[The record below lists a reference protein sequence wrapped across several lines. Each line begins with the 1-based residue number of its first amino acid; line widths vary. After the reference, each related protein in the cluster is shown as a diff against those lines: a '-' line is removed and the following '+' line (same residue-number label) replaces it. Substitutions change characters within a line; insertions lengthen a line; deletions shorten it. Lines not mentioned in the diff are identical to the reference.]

1 MDAVAGAS
9 ENAAPDLREGPLM
22 AERIDESPLRR
33 IEKGLASRYPL
44 IYVRCGE
51 EDRLESLLGG
61 LSARHYGETRPLQVW
76 TSTEGF
82 AGAGVPGAGS
92 RDPLEA
98 LRHIAAAER
107 DAFFLLK
114 DYPALLDDPNLVRGL
129 RNLYQQLAD
138 RNRFV
143 FLSHPQLRVP
153 EPLSHQLFVVELG
166 LPTEQEIFDHLTG
179 LATGRGVR
187 ALVTDEMLARSAAAM
202 KGMALNEV
210 GHVFR
215 RLVAEQKLD
224 LDDALPEIHEEKAA
238 ALLKEACLKYVP
250 KGVEL
255 GQVGGLDNLKEWVES
270 RRVLFTKEAIDSG
283 VPLPTG
289 VLFMGVSGCGKSMAA
304 KVIAGA
310 WRLPLVRLDMNL
322 VLSGAYGSA
331 EYAFDHALRVVESMA
346 PLVLWIDEM
355 ENSFG
360 YDEGGTG
367 NNANIFSSFLT
378 WMQEKPGTVFV
389 VATANRIEK
398 LPAEVIRKGR
408 FDQLFFLDLPSD
420 EERRA
425 ILGIHIL
432 AHGGDPAEFNLPFL
446 VAATKGWSGAE
457 IEQAVK
463 AAVIR
468 AYPEGRPFNYKDVS
482 WNTARM
488 VPLSK
493 TMEEQ
498 LKRLRQWS
506 LNRATPASAK
516 PQP

>member
-1 MDAVAGAS
+1 M
-9 ENAAPDLREGPLM
+9 M
-22 AERIDESPLRR
+22 AERIDDSPVRR
-33 IEKGLASRYPL
+33 IEKGLAARYPL
-44 IYVRCGE
+44 FYVRCGE
-51 EDRLESLLGG
+51 EDRLEALLAQ
-61 LSARHYGETRPLQVW
+61 LAASHYGEARPLAVW
-76 TSTEGF
+76 TSTDGF
-82 AGAGVPGAGS
+82 AGGGGGADAA
-92 RDPLEA
+92 RDPLQA
-98 LRHIAAAER
+98 LRSIAAADR
-107 DAFFLLK
+107 DGFYLLK
-114 DYPALLDDPNLVRGL
+114 DLPALFDDLNLVRGL
-129 RNLYQQLAD
+129 RNLYEQLAD
-138 RNRFV
+138 RNTFV
-143 FLSHPQLRVP
+143 FLSHPQLRIP

-166 LPTEQEIFDHLTG
+166 LPTEREIHAHLAG
-179 LATGRGVR
+179 IAAQSQVLDRVPDD
-187 ALVTDEMLARSAAAM
+187 VMARSAAAM

-210 GHVFR
+210 GHLYR
-215 RLVAEQKLD
+215 RLIAEDKLD
-224 LDDALPEIHEEKAA
+224 LDAALPEIHEEKAA
-238 ALLKEACLKYVP
+238 ALLKEACLKYIP
-250 KGVEL
+250 KIVDLE
-255 GQVGGLDNLKEWVES
+255 QVGGLDNLKEWVEG

-310 WRLPLVRLDMNL
+310 WHLPLVRLDMNL
-322 VLSGAYGSA
+322 VLSGAYGSP
-331 EYAFDHALRVVESMA
+331 EYAFDHALRVAESMA
-346 PLVLWIDEM
+346 PMVLWIDEM

-367 NNANIFSSFLT
+367 NNPNIFSSFLT
-378 WMQEKPGTVFV
+378 WMQEKPGAVFV

-425 ILGIHIL
+425 ILAIHIQG
-432 AHGGDPAEFNLPFL
+432 HGGDPAEFNLPFL

>member
-1 MDAVAGAS
+1 MV
-9 ENAAPDLREGPLM
+9 
-22 AERIDESPLRR
+22 ERSDETPVRR
-33 IEKGLASRYPL
+33 IEKGLAARYPL
-44 IYVRCGE
+44 IYVLCRE
-51 EDRLESLLGG
+51 EDRLEALLGQ
-61 LSARHYGETRPLQVW
+61 LAAAHYGEARPLQVW
-76 TSTEGF
+76 TSTEGL
-82 AGAGVPGAGS
+82 AGPGGPVDGT
-92 RDPLEA
+92 RDPLQA
-98 LRHIAAAER
+98 LRQIAAADR
-107 DAFFLLK
+107 DGFYLLK
-114 DYPALLDDPNLVRGL
+114 DLPALFDDLSLVRGL

-143 FLSHPQLRVP
+143 FLSHPQLRIP

-166 LPTEQEIFDHLTG
+166 LPTEQEILDQLTE
-179 LATGRGVR
+179 LT
-187 ALVTDEMLARSAAAM
+187 ALHHVQDRVTDEVLARFAAAM

-210 GHVFR
+210 GHLYR
-215 RLVAEQKLD
+215 RLVAEGRLD
-224 LDDALPEIHEEKAA
+224 LDPALPEIHAEKAA
-238 ALLKEACLKYVP
+238 ALLKEACLKYIP
-250 KGVEL
+250 KSVDL
-255 GQVGGLDNLKEWVES
+255 DQVGGLENLKEWVES
-270 RRVLFTKEAIDSG
+270 RRSLFTKEAIDSG

-289 VLFMGVSGCGKSMAA
+289 ILFMGVSGCGKSMAA

-367 NNANIFSSFLT
+367 NNPNIFSSFLT
-378 WMQEKPGTVFV
+378 WMQEKPGAVFV

-408 FDQLFFLDLPSD
+408 FDQLFFLDLPTD
-420 EERRA
+420 DERRA
-425 ILGIHIL
+425 ILAIHIR
-432 AHGGDPAEFNLPFL
+432 AYGGDPDEFNLNFL

-457 IEQAVK
+457 IEQAIK

-506 LNRATPASAK
+506 QTRATPASGK
-516 PQP
+516 VQP